1 MNFISKYKINIIV
14 FFITLISIYLLFPEY
29 LYKYL
34 VPIMAKNNQLFLF
47 GDWSVIISAVDCK
60 NIGLNVFIEN
70 PCDFIGREH
79 VYGSLLLFI
88 PYIKEFSKVY
98 FFYFPIFVN
107 ILFIVIVTLHFDFSK
122 FKNLF
127 LFIFFIFNPS
137 TLLIMERFNIDL
149 LILINVILISYF
161 SSNYLRLLIVPLL
174 TSIKFY
180 PAILFNL
187 FFLNTESSFKKSF
200 LLLVISLMLAGII
213 IYWDIDNIIEIL
225 NNSHQFIAY
234 DRYLF
239 SLMSVPTYLNM
250 ESKFVLLLMFFIFF
264 LYSYFIYYYLSN
276 KITALTDQNNEKI
289 NYNTILMLAGSGIL
303 CATFFIF
310 KNIYYREIFL
320 FCALPYIIQQANK
333 HNVFE
338 YLIYFLIFRYIFF
351 LLSNGLS
358 LHLANHSLIFYKYIL
373 DFMCVGFLF
382 AIIIFEYSY
391 IYKIYKKK
399 IYDKKFW

>member
-14 FFITLISIYLLFPEY
+14 FFITLILIYFLFPDY

-47 GDWSVIISAVDCK
+47 GDWSVILSAIDCK
-60 NIGLNVFIEN
+60 NRGLNVFIEN
-70 PCDFIGREH
+70 PCDFIGRKH

-88 PYIKEFSKVY
+88 PYIKEFSKIY

-107 ILFIVIVTLHFDFSK
+107 IFFIVIVVLHFNFSK

-137 TLLIMERFNIDL
+137 TLLILERFNIDL
-149 LILINVILISYF
+149 LILINVIFICYF
-161 SSNYLRLLIVPLL
+161 SSNYLKLLIIPLL
-174 TSIKFY
+174 ASIKFY

-187 FFLNTESSFKKSF
+187 FFLNLDSKFKKN
-200 LLLVISLMLAGII
+200 LLLFSISLILAGII
-213 IYWDIDNIIEIL
+213 IYWDINNIIEVL
-225 NNSHQFIAY
+225 SNSHQYIAY

-239 SLMSVPTYLNM
+239 SLMSVPTYLNI
-250 ESKFVLLLMFFIFF
+250 ESKFVLLLMIFIFF
-264 LYSYFIYYYLSN
+264 LYSYFIFHYIKN
-276 KITALTDQNNEKI
+276 KIVVVIDMNNEKI
-289 NYNTILMLAGSGIL
+289 HYNTILMLAGGGIL

-320 FCALPYIIQQANK
+320 FCTFPYIIQQANK
-333 HNVFE
+333 YKVFE

-351 LLSNGLS
+351 LLSNGIS
-358 LHLANHSLIFYKYIL
+358 LYFSNHSLIFYKYIL
-373 DFMCVGFLF
+373 DLLCVGFLF
-382 AIIIFEYSY
+382 AIIIFEYIY
-391 IYKIYKKK
+391 IYKIIKKK
-399 IYDKKFW
+399 IHDKNFW